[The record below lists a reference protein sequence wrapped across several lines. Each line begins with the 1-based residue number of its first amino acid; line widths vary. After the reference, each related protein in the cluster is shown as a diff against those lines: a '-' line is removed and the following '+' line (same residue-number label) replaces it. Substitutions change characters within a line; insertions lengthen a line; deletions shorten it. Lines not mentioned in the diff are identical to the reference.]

1 MAAQYDLNLTK
12 NSTFNAWVQFLQDDN
27 TPVDLA
33 SYTAEFKIERY
44 KDADY
49 PLVMANETEV
59 RYGYTGPS
67 SIGTLATSGGVQL
80 NTNYTGSGITGGIL
94 VELNKAT
101 TDSLPVGKQFY
112 NLRLEFG
119 ESYSEVLLEGRIDVK
134 PE

>member
-27 TPVDLA
+27 TPVDLT
-33 SYTAEFKIERY
+33 SYTAQFKIERY
-44 KDADY
+44 KNADF
-49 PLVMANETEV
+49 PLLRASIDEV
-59 RYGYTGPS
+59 RYGFTGPTS
-67 SIGTLATSGGVQL
+67 VGTLASSGGIKL

-94 VELNKAT
+94 VEIDKTAT
-101 TDSLPVGKQFY
+101 NSLPVGKQFY

-119 ESYSEVLLEGRIDVK
+119 SSYSEVLLEGRMDVK